1 VDNNRSHIARTLGEF
16 TVPAAGASATY
27 KAASWTKIAKSRDF
41 ATYQTH
47 PDRAPV
53 ELGSASLTGK
63 DVRYPTADP
72 ETAQ

>member
-1 VDNNRSHIARTLGEF
+1 MENNRSQIARTLGEF
-16 TVPAAGASATY
+16 TVPVAGASATY
-27 KAASWTKIAKSRDF
+27 RAASWTAIAKSHDF
-41 ATYQTH
+41 ATYQTY

-72 ETAQ
+72 EIAQ